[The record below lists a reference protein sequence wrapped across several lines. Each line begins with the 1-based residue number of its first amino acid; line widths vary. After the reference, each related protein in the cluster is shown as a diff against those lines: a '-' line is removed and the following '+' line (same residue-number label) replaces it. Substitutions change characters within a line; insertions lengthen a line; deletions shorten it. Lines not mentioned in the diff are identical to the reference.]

1 LKGSGR
7 KALAPFLY
15 GDNKMKECCKGH
27 KPEHRENIW
36 MDIHQY
42 RCPECFNEGPWKE
55 SMADAQKEWNKMLNK
70 GLQKV

>member
-1 LKGSGR
+1 
-7 KALAPFLY
+7 
-15 GDNKMKECCKGH
+15 MKECCKGH